1 MNCLNVD
8 ETKRIPLEKILLHD
22 WFDEKIPTIKEEYI
36 KPEILKIIEGTL
48 QPQTP
53 IDVKINEEVKNK
65 KEKHHSKI
73 GQFKRI
79 RIKFCRFLIKIK
91 NLIEIILIT
100 SLSRKTD

>member
-8 ETKRIPLEKILLHD
+8 ETKRIPLERILLHN
-22 WFDEKIPTIKEEYI
+22 WFDEKISTVEEEYK
-36 KPEILKIIEGTL
+36 KPEILKIKEETIP
-48 QPQTP
+48 PQTP
-53 IDVKINEEVKNK
+53 IDVKITEEVKNK

-79 RIKFCRFLIKIK
+79 KIKFCRFLIKIK